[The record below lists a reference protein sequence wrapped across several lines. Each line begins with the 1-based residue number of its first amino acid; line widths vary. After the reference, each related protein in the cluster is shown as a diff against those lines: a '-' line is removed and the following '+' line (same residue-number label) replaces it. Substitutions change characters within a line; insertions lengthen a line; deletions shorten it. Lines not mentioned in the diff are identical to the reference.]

1 MKKVI
6 FTALGAVAICT
17 TIGLVSCSKSY
28 ECECSYDDG
37 SGTKQTNNSTLAG
50 YTRVDAKASCDAIE
64 IGLKSSFSDVSCS
77 LK

>member
-17 TIGLVSCSKSY
+17 TIGLASCSKSY
-28 ECECSYDDG
+28 ECECTYDDG
-37 SGTKQTNNSTLAG
+37 SGNKTTTSSALAG

-64 IGLKSSFSDVSCS
+64 IGMKSSFSDASCS